1 MSEDLDDLEDLMH
14 RAHGA
19 PWGKTCSALWAQAA
33 TLAEERGDL
42 ENAILCYDELIDA
55 YRMGGESTRC
65 IAPFLWLVRTHKERP
80 DLFDDE
86 RLQALA
92 LDYKFAASTVL
103 HVPTVS
109 YEQCMSLLEQMES
122 FHRNLG
128 DSMRSYHLRAFYIY
142 TDMGMVKE
150 AEDAFHKWM
159 AAERSELSDCSHCD
173 PGHRVRYH
181 ARQGEW
187 DEALRIGETT
197 LNETTEHCGSQ
208 PERLLTEML
217 EVFLRQ
223 GRDEQAWA
231 AFLRGYRRY
240 QQAPPYLVHH
250 ENLLRYL
257 ALSGRVG
264 RPQRLERGIK
274 ILLRHVPWWKEAET
288 PTIIM
293 RMAAAGFVLLNS
305 FDAAHD
311 DRVLPVTLPGE
322 DLQWI
327 EWSTLTNPT
336 VAQAREWMRDLALAM
351 ADHFDA
357 RPGHPH
363 PGITRAQVE
372 ELLDP
377 DPVPPLPQLGVIED
391 ASGLGDYTMMTT
403 FVSADDADT
412 RSGAQPVSTVE
423 GEQAAAND
431 EDEAP
436 LVPLNVNGPWES
448 MTFMELMEAAVEFGE
463 NVPSIYLLQARE
475 RVHRN
480 PSLLDPAS
488 RPTEEGRLQRY
499 WDYLV
504 EHIRFVSTLEG
515 DVPDEPI
522 QSEDR
527 AYQLIQEADEL
538 SKARK
543 HMEAAALADQA
554 MRTASVEP
562 IGVRLSALTT
572 IATAAV
578 SAGYVA
584 ESIDTG
590 RELLN
595 LNALLGLKVYQVG
608 ASLMLTDAL
617 IKLRRKTEA
626 AAVAQSAL
634 DVLEHYPHLYGPAVA
649 LNSMAAEAQTDFA
662 DLSAARHYYAAAF
675 ALESNEVWPSAAGGY
690 ARAAEAFAE
699 ANEYGQAMEARERS
713 TACARRHFDA
723 CQEELDHY
731 RAHAHKD
738 SANPDGGS
746 SEQGSDDVR
755 EAQLLKEAHS
765 ALQNLVRG
773 LYSQANTI
781 VIQPGNIP
789 DEDFARMEALMDEV
803 RAIGLNPAYET
814 YLSKTPAWR
823 DADWHREMCGMLM
836 NAYRESL
843 AVGYM
848 NMAVDAFAAIG
859 DVREQ
864 GRTLWHLA
872 EIFMY
877 LEDVFSAR
885 EAAQAVVD
893 LFADPKY
900 RNEQSL
906 VRARKLIRD
915 TDKALGNEDSPA

>member
-1 MSEDLDDLEDLMH
+1 MNENLDDLEDLMH

-33 TLAEERGDL
+33 NLAEERGDL
-42 ENAILCYDELIDA
+42 ENAIVCYDELIDA

-65 IAPFLWLVRTHKERP
+65 VAPFLWLVRTHKERP
-80 DLFDDE
+80 DLFDAE
-86 RLQALA
+86 RMEALA

-103 HVPTVS
+103 HIPTVS
-109 YEQCMSLLEQMES
+109 YEQCMSLLEQMEN

-128 DSMRSYHLRAFYIY
+128 DSMRSYNLRAFYIY
-142 TDMGMVKE
+142 TDMGMTEE
-150 AEDAFHKWM
+150 AEAAFHRWL
-159 AAERSELSDCSHCD
+159 AAEPSELSDCSHCD

-181 ARQGEW
+181 ARRGEW
-187 DEALRIGETT
+187 DEALRIGEAT
-197 LNETTEHCGSQ
+197 LSETKEHCGSQ

-250 ENLLRYL
+250 EYLLRYL

-264 RPQRLERGIK
+264 RPQRLERGLT
-274 ILLRHVPWWKEAET
+274 ILLRHMPWWKEAET

-293 RMAAAGFVLLNS
+293 RMAAAGFVLLDS
-305 FDAAHD
+305 FDAEHD
-311 DRVLPVTLPGE
+311 DRVLPVTLPGG

-327 EWSTLTNPT
+327 EWATLTNPT

-363 PGITRAQVE
+363 PGVTRVQVE

-403 FVSADDADT
+403 FATSDEASSHNEAQSASTSGVEQTAD
-412 RSGAQPVSTVE
+412 S
-423 GEQAAAND
+423 D
-431 EDEAP
+431 EDDRP

-448 MTFMELMEAAVEFGE
+448 MTFMELMEAAIEFGE

-475 RVHRN
+475 RVHRA
-480 PSLLDPAS
+480 PSLLAPAN

-504 EHIRFVSTLEG
+504 EHIRFLSTLEG

-543 HMEAAALADQA
+543 YMEAAALADQA

-649 LNSMAAEAQTDFA
+649 LNGMAAEAQADFA
-662 DLSAARHYYAAAF
+662 DLSAARHHYAAAV
-675 ALESNEVWPSAAGGY
+675 ALERNEVWPSAAGAY

-699 ANEYGQAMEARERS
+699 ANEDGQAMEARERS

-731 RAHAHKD
+731 RDHKD
-738 SANPDGGS
+738 SINPDGERS
-746 SEQGSDDVR
+746 RQGSDDVR
-755 EAQLLKEAHS
+755 EAQLLKEAAS
-765 ALQNLVRG
+765 SLENLIRG

-781 VIQPGNIP
+781 VMQPGNIS
-789 DEDFARMEALMDEV
+789 DKDFARMEALMDEV
-803 RAIGLNPAYET
+803 RAISANPSYAS

-823 DADWHREMCGMLM
+823 DADWHREMSGMLM

-848 NMAVDAFAAIG
+848 NAAADAFAAIG

-872 EIFMY
+872 EIFMH
-877 LEDVFSAR
+877 LEDAFSAR

-900 RNEQSL
+900 QHEQSA
-906 VRARKLIRD
+906 VRARRLIREID
-915 TDKALGNEDSPA
+915 EALGNDDSPA